1 MCIIYLAET
10 INLLAQK
17 DKEQTEKLLQ
27 SGEIKQTDLGVKYLK
42 IVEE

>member
-17 DKEQTEKLLQ
+17 DEKEVEKLIQ